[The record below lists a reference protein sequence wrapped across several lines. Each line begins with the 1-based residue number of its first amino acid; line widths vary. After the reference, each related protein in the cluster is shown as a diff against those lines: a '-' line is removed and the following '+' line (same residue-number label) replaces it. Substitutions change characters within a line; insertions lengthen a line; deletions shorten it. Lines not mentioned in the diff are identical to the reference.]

1 MALFVLA
8 CMAGMPAQA
17 DTALPRA
24 VIPFCG
30 TLDLKA
36 FKIALTFGDEKVQGG
51 AVILEIA
58 RPPDGH
64 YDLKADIRHVAT
76 PLGDAAAILSGRVE
90 MIGAD
95 LQHRELLAELS
106 THYTLLNYKPVR
118 DVYFKFAVRDGHLV
132 VDPFLFGA
140 LSGHG
145 RIGLVGAHDMDVS
158 LDLLSADLEDFWPVL
173 RGQGMKT
180 PECSGI
186 ITGSL
191 TLQGP
196 WGKPVVAG
204 HGAAYN
210 GRWQGFG
217 YEAIDLRFEGT
228 YPLIRLKDG
237 KAVSSDGPSFKI
249 DGSVDLSDLTRLGTQ
264 VRQLKHEFIVA
275 DDESAHTRA
284 FRLNVSD
291 GRATRLKSFLS
302 GNADGRNQGEQIIGL
317 EKQIGF

>member
-1 MALFVLA
+1 
-8 CMAGMPAQA
+8 MAGMPALA
-17 DTALPRA
+17 DGSVMPRV
-24 VIPFCG
+24 VIPFTG
-30 TLDLKA
+30 TLDFKA
-36 FKIALTFGDEKVQGG
+36 PKIVLTFGIERADG
-51 AVILEIA
+51 AGSVTLEVVKPA
-58 RPPDGH
+58 AGRF
-64 YDLKADIRHVAT
+64 DLKADIRHVAT
-76 PLGDAAAILSGRVE
+76 PLGDAAAILSGRFELV
-90 MIGAD
+90 GAD
-95 LQHRELLAELS
+95 PLHRELLAEVS
-106 THYTLLNYKPVR
+106 TRYTLLNYKPVR
-118 DVYFKFAVRDGHLV
+118 DVYFKFAVRDQHLT

-145 RIGLVGAHDMDVS
+145 QISLMGQHEMDVS
-158 LDLLSADLEDFWPVL
+158 IDLLSADLEDLWSVL

-180 PECSGI
+180 PPWSGI

-210 GRWQGFG
+210 GRWKNFG
-217 YEAIDLRFEGT
+217 YETIDLRFEGM

-249 DGSVDLSDLTRLGTQ
+249 DGAVDFSDLARLGAQ
-264 VRQLKHEFIVA
+264 IRQLKHEFIVA
-275 DDESAHTRA
+275 DDESGRTRS
-284 FRLNVSD
+284 FRLNASD
-291 GRATRLKSFLS
+291 GHATRLKSFLS